1 MSLEA
6 ADVEWPV
13 MSPPDSRA
21 PTNEGST
28 GAPAS
33 HPIDVLIVED
43 QRDIREGLA
52 RLIDRAAGFRCV
64 GRYRSME
71 EALAGRPSDPPAV
84 ALLDIG
90 LPGMSG
96 IAGIE
101 PLKARY
107 PSVLVLMITVHD
119 DDERIFE
126 AMCAG
131 ACGYLLKK
139 TPPARL
145 IESVREVVAGG
156 APMSPEVARR
166 VVELF
171 RKFRRPSAPTTTS
184 RRYELRLLSCS
195 STDTTTR
202 PPPRS
207 SASPSTPSPSTCA
220 TSTRSCEC
228 TRNRKPSRRRCAS
241 GSFLEAVMSRNGAQ
255 FTAMR
260 DGIPEG

>member
-1 MSLEA
+1 M
-6 ADVEWPV
+6 
-13 MSPPDSRA
+13 
-21 PTNEGST
+21 
-28 GAPAS
+28 
-33 HPIDVLIVED
+33 PIDVLIVED

-52 RLIDRAAGFRCV
+52 RLIDRAPGFRCV
-64 GRYRSME
+64 ARHRSME
-71 EALAGRPSDPPAV
+71 EALVARLNEPPAV

-107 PSVLVLMITVHD
+107 SHVLVLMITVHD

-139 TPPARL
+139 TPPEKLLDA
-145 IESVREVVAGG
+145 VRDVVAGG

-171 RKFRRPSAPTTTS
+171 RKFKPPERAEYHLTP
-184 RRYELRLLSCS
+184 YELQVLGMLVDGHNYKTAAAELGVTVHAVSFHMRHVYEKLSVHS
-195 STDTTTR
+195 KS
-202 PPPRS
+202 
-207 SASPSTPSPSTCA
+207 
-220 TSTRSCEC
+220 
-228 TRNRKPSRRRCAS
+228 
-241 GSFLEAVMSRNGAQ
+241 EAVARALRQ
-255 FTAMR
+255 R
-260 DGIPEG
+260 LIP

>member
-1 MSLEA
+1 MST
-6 ADVEWPV
+6 
-13 MSPPDSRA
+13 PDSHA

-28 GAPAS
+28 GRPGS
-33 HPIDVLIVED
+33 HRIDVLIVED

-71 EALAGRPSDPPAV
+71 AALAGRLSDPPTV

-107 PSVLVLMITVHD
+107 PTVLVLMITVHD

-139 TPPARL
+139 TPPEKL
-145 IESVREVVAGG
+145 VESVREVVAGG

-171 RKFRRPSAPTTTS
+171 RKFQPPERADYHLTP
-184 RRYELRLLSCS
+184 YELRVLGMLVDGHNYK
-195 STDTTTR
+195 TAAAELGLTVH
-202 PPPRS
+202 
-207 SASPSTPSPSTCA
+207 AV
-220 TSTRSCEC
+220 
-228 TRNRKPSRRRCAS
+228 
-241 GSFLEAVMSRNGAQ
+241 SFHMRHVYEKLRVHSKAEAVARALRQ
-255 FTAMR
+255 R
-260 DGIPEG
+260 LLP